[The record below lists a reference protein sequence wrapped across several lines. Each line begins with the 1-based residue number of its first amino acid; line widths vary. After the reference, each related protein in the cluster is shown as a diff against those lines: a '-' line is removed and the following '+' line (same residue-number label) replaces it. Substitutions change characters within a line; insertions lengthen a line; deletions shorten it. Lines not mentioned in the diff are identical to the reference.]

1 MKTKLSAK
9 FYFLAV
15 LLLGIVILGW
25 YGVYFLNANE
35 ILMEDDRPMDVNTK
49 KWLTVAMCLIV
60 SSWTL
65 SLLTVIRQIFL
76 GYAFYMDESG
86 ICSTSSIMVLLAF
99 VFVVPVKRIPYDAI
113 EWVGEDNG
121 LFLIK
126 INKSKI
132 EVFPIFRPLVR
143 KEYYFFSGLTKEKTE
158 IIRETLD
165 FFMRKSHSQESD

>member
-25 YGVYFLNANE
+25 YGIYFLNAKE
-35 ILMEDDRPMDVNTK
+35 VLMDGAPMK
-49 KWLTVAMCLIV
+49 PGMQRGLTVAMCLIV

-76 GYAFYMDESG
+76 GYAFCMDESG

-113 EWVGEDNG
+113 EWVGEENG

-158 IIRETLD
+158 IIREKLD
-165 FFMRKSHSQESD
+165 FFMRKSRSQGK

>member
-9 FYFLAV
+9 FYFFAV

-113 EWVGEDNG
+113 EWVGEENG

-165 FFMRKSHSQESD
+165 FFMRKSHSQEK

>member
-25 YGVYFLNANE
+25 YGIYFLNANE
-35 ILMEDDRPMDVNTK
+35 ILLEDDSPMDLNTK

-76 GYAFYMDESG
+76 GYAFCMDESG

-113 EWVGEDNG
+113 EWVGEENG

-158 IIRETLD
+158 IIREKLD
-165 FFMRKSHSQESD
+165 FFMRKSRSQGK

>member
-35 ILMEDDRPMDVNTK
+35 ILMEDDSPMDLNTK

-113 EWVGEDNG
+113 EWVGEENG

-165 FFMRKSHSQESD
+165 FFLRKGHSQEK

>member
-35 ILMEDDRPMDVNTK
+35 ILMEDDSPMDLNTK

-113 EWVGEDNG
+113 EWVGEENG

-165 FFMRKSHSQESD
+165 FFMRKSHSQEK

>member
-9 FYFLAV
+9 FYFFAV

-65 SLLTVIRQIFL
+65 SLLTVIRQMIL

-113 EWVGEDNG
+113 EWVGEENG

-165 FFMRKSHSQESD
+165 FFMRKSRSQEK